1 MADTLRPA
9 ALARAVVALSPTEEE
24 EEESF
29 LARARILIRS
39 EMAMVEVFSL
49 LQPGVEA
56 APEPT

>member
-9 ALARAVVALSPTEEE
+9 ALALAVVALSPTVEEE
-24 EEESF
+24 TF
-29 LARARILIRS
+29 RARARILILS
-39 EMAMVEVFSL
+39 DMAMVEVFSL